1 MTMELT
7 LEVNGQPSFV
17 AQTDHGIDSEWQLLA
32 SLLISLQLNAVCGAK
47 QVVIRM
53 NLEDADP
60 IALGDQITEL
70 MDYFEPKDH

>member
-7 LEVNGQPSFV
+7 LEVNGQPALV
-17 AQTDHGIDSEWQLLA
+17 AQPDHGIDSEWQLLA
-32 SLLISLQLNAVCGAK
+32 SLLISLQFNAVCGAK